1 MRRVDINR
9 RYRSC
14 AIYCVTIG
22 RKNDGRGH
30 ITWKALEERFG
41 IGWESLTN
49 ELKVKGILHGT
60 VGYMYLTPQWA
71 AMTAAEQMEEIKK
84 IYPYPYSEY
93 VSKD

>member
-1 MRRVDINR
+1 MRKVDINR

-14 AIYCVTIG
+14 AIYCVAIG

-49 ELKVKGILHGT
+49 ELKVNGILHGT
-60 VGYMYLTPQWA
+60 VGYMYLTPRWA

-84 IYPYPYSEY
+84 IYPYPYNER
-93 VSKD
+93 